1 MTSMVTFDSK
11 VGGSN
16 TLGSLNMSL
25 EFSLQYNSTLGIFV
39 SFEWWTMD
47 ELTSKTPIFYAIV
60 KKETTLRI
68 LSFAMTMKALQLPLI
83 RVNNNNSL
91 TLRKQKWKRDPK
103 KRKKKESQK
112 KKSPHLACVWSEW
125 TKRKHFLRL
134 LKFQVFGSCFYRKT

>member
-1 MTSMVTFDSK
+1 MVTFDSK

-91 TLRKQKWKRDPK
+91 TLRKQKWKRDQTKKKKNP
-103 KRKKKESQK
+103 KRKNPPIWLVCDLSEQKEN
-112 KKSPHLACVWSEW
+112 
-125 TKRKHFLRL
+125 TF
-134 LKFQVFGSCFYRKT
+134 